1 MEKQINLLIA
11 IDGKYSEM
19 PNIGESMSVT
29 RLR

>member
-19 PNIGESMSVT
+19 PNIDETMSML